1 MNNFALSF
9 RGALGA
15 GVALALVM
23 ALPQQAAAQAMLEE
37 IVVTARKVS
46 ENIQDAPITVN
57 AMTGA
62 QLEDAGVTQTADYI
76 QFIPNVTLA
85 ESQTIGTSFLTVR
98 GLSRVRN
105 GELPVAVVVDDVL
118 IVNARQFIGQVFD
131 TQQIEVAKGPQGALY
146 GRNASNG
153 AIIVTTKPPSD
164 EPEGHVKLSY
174 GTANEVGVEG
184 SYSGPITEN
193 AAFRVSG
200 RVLNRDGYFRN
211 VTRDEDV
218 DPYEDRTLRARLSW
232 QPSDTISVDLKGQV
246 SKHSGK
252 GIGFHWPGAAQFEI
266 FGVFLGTAE
275 ELGVTVDQ
283 VVSEGANL
291 TGLPYV
297 ANNPDRGSRD
307 TSSFSVKIDAS
318 LGFADL
324 KSVTTY
330 DELQTSSVADRA
342 PYLSYFDGTQHSF
355 VDVDGW
361 SQEIRFKSNSDGL
374 LSWQFGGYYLAWER
388 LRSTVSGIDKGQGNI
403 RAIDVPEFEDS
414 TNPTGVDPGS
424 FLSFV
429 EDSDAQAVFGSV
441 DWAMTDQFSL
451 SVAGR
456 YDRENRVQIV
466 NPYNTAGRVYSR
478 ADASGV
484 NHPYGAGACAGAP
497 GEMADVNCGAYATF
511 SELLANTRP
520 SRETNEAEFSKFQP
534 KVTLAFAATD
544 EINLYGSWGIG
555 YRAGQFNYPGIGIIS
570 ATANEFIEQEEN
582 SAFEIGVK
590 GDYGNFRFNAA
601 WFASSVDNTQYFPF
615 DGLAFVQVFED
626 IDEADLD
633 GFELEAAWRPL
644 ENLDLYAAYGKTNAE
659 ITAYAERPGTV
670 GNDLPYVPKD
680 TFNAGARIEFDL
692 GAGLTFFARADYE
705 RRGEQY
711 WTPENTHPRDTV
723 SLVNLR
729 AGLEGARWTT
739 SLYVNN
745 AGDEEYNSEVVT
757 PLFVH
762 PATPR
767 VWRVDFRYNF

>member
-1 MNNFALSF
+1 MKNFALSL
-9 RGALGA
+9 RGVLGA
-15 GVALALVM
+15 GVTLALAIS
-23 ALPQQAAAQAMLEE
+23 PSQQATAQAMLEE
-37 IVVTARKVS
+37 IVVTARKVE

-57 AMTGA
+57 AMTAA

-174 GTANEVGVEG
+174 GTADEMGVEG
-184 SYSGPITEN
+184 SYSGPISDN
-193 AAFRVSG
+193 AAFRLSG
-200 RVLNRDGYFRN
+200 RVVNRDGYFHN

-232 QPSDTISVDLKGQV
+232 SPSDTISVDLKGQV

-283 VVSEGANL
+283 VVTEGANL

-297 ANNPDRGSRD
+297 ANNPDRGTRD
-307 TSSFSVKIDAS
+307 TSTFSVKIDAS
-318 LGFADL
+318 FDFADV

-361 SQEIRFKSNSDGL
+361 SQEIRFTSNSDGP

-403 RAIDVPEFEDS
+403 RVIDVPEFEDS

-441 DWAMTDQFSL
+441 EWAMTDQFSV

-456 YDRENRVQIV
+456 YDRENREQLV

-484 NHPYGAGACAGAP
+484 NRPYGASACSGAP
-497 GEMADVNCGAYATF
+497 GDMPDVTCGAYATF

-534 KVTLAFAATD
+534 KVTLGFAATD

-582 SAFEIGVK
+582 SAFEVGVK

-601 WFASSVDNTQYFPF
+601 WFSSSVDNTQYFPF

-644 ENLDLYAAYGKTNAE
+644 ENLDLYAAYGKTNTE

-711 WTPENTHPRDTV
+711 WTPENTHPRDTL

-729 AGLEGARWTT
+729 AGLEGDNWAT

-745 AGDEEYNSEVVT
+745 AGDKEYNSEVVT

-762 PATPR
+762 PAAPR